1 MLAEWNRKRSTTIL
15 RNRKPFEEKRK
26 SILPRGTHFTARVM
40 ASHLGTVNQQHFDP
54 DDQWNSFID
63 LMMGYMSRYIENVL
77 FKSPRDLPK
86 LVVRYEDFQRDRV
99 REVSRVLD
107 FLHFPYS
114 RETLSQRLE
123 EDFTTFHRNRHTK
136 FEAFTQAQ
144 EQMVDHSLRQ
154 IIESLS
160 ARNNGETY
168 GIEEYL
174 RT

>member
-1 MLAEWNRKRSTTIL
+1 MIL
-15 RNRKPFEEKRK
+15 E
-26 SILPRGTHFTARVM
+26 
-40 ASHLGTVNQQHFDP
+40 
-54 DDQWNSFID
+54 
-63 LMMGYMSRYIENVL
+63 
-77 FKSPRDLPK
+77 SPRDLPK

-99 REVSRVLD
+99 GEVSRVLD

-123 EDFTTFHRNRHTK
+123 EDFTTFHRNKHTE

-144 EQMVDHSLRQ
+144 EQRVDHSLRQ
-154 IIESLS
+154 ILDRLS

-174 RT
+174 INTAVAS

>member
-1 MLAEWNRKRSTTIL
+1 MIITMLFIL
-15 RNRKPFEEKRK
+15 
-26 SILPRGTHFTARVM
+26 T
-40 ASHLGTVNQQHFDP
+40 DP
-54 DDQWNSFID
+54 DNKWNSFID
-63 LMMGYMSRYIENVL
+63 LMMGHMSRYIENVL

-99 REVSRVLD
+99 GEVSRVLD

-123 EDFTTFHRNRHTK
+123 EDFTTFHRSRHTE
-136 FEAFTQAQ
+136 FEAFTQSQ
-144 EQMVDHSLRQ
+144 EQFIDHSLRQ
-154 IIESLS
+154 ILDSLS

>member
-1 MLAEWNRKRSTTIL
+1 M
-15 RNRKPFEEKRK
+15 
-26 SILPRGTHFTARVM
+26 
-40 ASHLGTVNQQHFDP
+40 
-54 DDQWNSFID
+54 
-63 LMMGYMSRYIENVL
+63 VL
-77 FKSPRDLPK
+77 KSPRDLPK

-99 REVSRVLD
+99 GEVSRVLD

-123 EDFTTFHRNRHTK
+123 EDFTTFHRSRHPE

-144 EQMVDHSLRQ
+144 EKFIDHSLRQ
-154 IIESLS
+154 ILYSLS

-174 RT
+174 RNTAVAS